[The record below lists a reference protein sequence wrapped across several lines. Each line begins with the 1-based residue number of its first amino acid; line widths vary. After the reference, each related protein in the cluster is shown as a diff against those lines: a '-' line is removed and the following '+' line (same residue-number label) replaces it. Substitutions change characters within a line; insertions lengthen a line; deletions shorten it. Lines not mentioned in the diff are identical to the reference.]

1 MKRGIPQKTKRLTAS
16 ALLAAMG
23 VALLF
28 MGSFIETLDLSMA
41 ALASFFCLF
50 AVVEFGGIY
59 PWLIFAVTG
68 ILAVIARPESMGGW
82 FYILFFGY
90 YPIIKDKL
98 QKFKKPL
105 AWTLKILLLNA
116 ALAISLTIACFLLY
130 GGDFYNTFMMT
141 FGDEGLGL
149 YAAIGTYL
157 LLNVT
162 FVVYDIA
169 LNRLVVFYYVKIRN
183 KFKFLK

>member
-16 ALLAAMG
+16 ALLAALG

-50 AVVEFGGIY
+50 AVIEFGGIY

-68 ILAVIARPESMGGW
+68 ILSVVLMPYSMGGW

-90 YPIIKDKL
+90 YPIVKDKL
-98 QKFKKPL
+98 QRLKKPFV
-105 AWTLKILLLNA
+105 WTLKILLLNA
-116 ALAISLTIACFLLY
+116 AVAISLTLASFLLY

-141 FGDEGLGL
+141 FGEDGWGL

-183 KFKFLK
+183 KFKFLR